1 MPKEF
6 TLGFESNICGGG
18 QRGLH
23 DLRNQSLNV
32 GPIFESKARS
42 IKGCF
47 GASKFLGHKILM

>member
-1 MPKEF
+1 MW
-6 TLGFESNICGGG
+6 GGG
-18 QRGLH
+18 EQRGLH
-23 DLRNQSLNV
+23 DLRYQSLNV